1 MPEFSA
7 ADVRLWDRLAEKRD
21 RKGADWCKE
30 SGFGAERRSLDRA
43 QPFDVISLFG
53 YEEAEREV
61 ARARERHRVRLAEI
75 CRACP
80 LRCEFAGR

>member
-21 RKGADWCKE
+21 RKGAEWCKE

-43 QPFDVISLFG
+43 QPADVITLAG
-53 YEEAEREV
+53 YDED
-61 ARARERHRVRLAEI
+61 ARAIARTREWHRAKLAGL
-75 CRACP
+75 CKKCA
-80 LRCEFAGR
+80 RCDLAG